1 MKKLLHAEIPLLTPN
16 GKTIVPIEITYDD
29 SEVIANPKSEITLL
43 YNGIEYKGYGADYLW
58 TDTIADLQTKLPND
72 VKLACCMTCRHGN
85 MCPYGNEENQL
96 ICTKGITITSKGD
109 MLDLFD
115 QTNSFEE
122 RAVASLDFCEDFVYQ
137 SDDYYTYNDY
147 FYQLSKKIADKQK
160 IHTTFRLSY
169 LVLFYF
175 WSVFRIN
182 AR

>member
-1 MKKLLHAEIPLLTPN
+1 MKKLLHAEIPLLTTN

-29 SEVIANPKSEITLL
+29 SESIANPQTEITLL
-43 YNGIEYKGYGADYLW
+43 YNGMEYNGYGADYLW

-85 MCPYGNEENQL
+85 MCPYGNIENEL
-96 ICTKGITITSKGD
+96 FCTKDITITSKED

-115 QTNSFEE
+115 QTNPFEE

-147 FYQLSKKIADKQK
+147 FYQLSRKMAEM
-160 IHTTFRLSY
+160 
-169 LVLFYF
+169 
-175 WSVFRIN
+175 
-182 AR
+182 